1 MDREIEMRVLKA
13 ESRKFRS
20 SLSATFRDTI
30 REGDCSVEEDMEEDI
45 EGLATMVSASGG
57 CFPTPLNTESNPMC
71 CSEAEAVHALDRQS
85 TMSDIL

>member
-1 MDREIEMRVLKA
+1 MEMRVLKA
-13 ESRKFRS
+13 ESRKLRS

-30 REGDCSVEEDMEEDI
+30 REGDCSVEEDI